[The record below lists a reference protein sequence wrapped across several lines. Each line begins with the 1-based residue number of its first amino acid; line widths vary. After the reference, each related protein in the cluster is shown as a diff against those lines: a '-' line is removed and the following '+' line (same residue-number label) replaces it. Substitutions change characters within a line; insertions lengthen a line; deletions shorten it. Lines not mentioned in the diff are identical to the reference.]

1 MDFKD
6 ISLPEIYKESQDFR
20 FFVDWFV
27 ESLTKIEY
35 DTTNFFDL
43 YDPLRCPKHLLWA
56 LADTMGYKYD
66 DRLPASFNRLVLL
79 NFMSMIRNKGS
90 KNGITLAAETNLGQF
105 DIYMQAQ
112 GYVDESDIIHEGNEE
127 LYDRLENTS
136 VPVNSVYVTPH
147 TEAGYIDIVYFSTK
161 KPKDACIE
169 YVRPLGMYCFQHSGV
184 KFDSRTKI
192 SVDARLTN
200 DRDAGTMDYGPT
212 QVGHYS
218 REDYA
223 RLQKAKANVIPP
235 DILNISNWNK
245 NINFPIDNKYDSDT
259 SENILSYTTI
269 TGYER
274 FYNKINLTPNTDYI
288 VSFDFCSPSGVKNG
302 YYGGLGAAF
311 FVSPGIDS
319 ELSKINNSARGYL
332 NYVNTIANSGVLG
345 SKDPESS
352 YTHYELTFNSSNYS
366 AAYLV
371 LDFGFVLD
379 HTDTTFKFKNLSL
392 KVKSNTFHINDTA
405 HTRREV
411 WKSNIDNEG
420 RVNPQSREEYNPGYR
435 ALYSLQLCNN
445 EQVVKALIDPIFS
458 LGYGGPQDVETYYV
472 DDYLKYPYEDHYS
485 DGTIIKNKA
494 WNLRYNKAQE
504 ESITKDVYTFDDS
517 RTEERPAPVVN
528 PVMTQLGDA
537 ISMSDLNTEYTK
549 VEDDGTIVVKNSD
562 EV

>member
-6 ISLPEIYKESQDFR
+6 ISLPEIYNESQDFR

-56 LADTMGYKYD
+56 LADTIGYKYD

-112 GYVDESDIIHEGNEE
+112 GYVDENNILHEGNEE

-184 KFDSRTKI
+184 KFDGRTKI

-200 DRDAGTMDYGPT
+200 DRDKGMMDYGPA

-223 RLQKAKANVIPP
+223 RLQKN
-235 DILNISNWNK
+235 
-245 NINFPIDNKYDSDT
+245 
-259 SENILSYTTI
+259 
-269 TGYER
+269 
-274 FYNKINLTPNTDYI
+274 
-288 VSFDFCSPSGVKNG
+288 
-302 YYGGLGAAF
+302 
-311 FVSPGIDS
+311 DS
-319 ELSKINNSARGYL
+319 E
-332 NYVNTIANSGVLG
+332 
-345 SKDPESS
+345 
-352 YTHYELTFNSSNYS
+352 
-366 AAYLV
+366 
-371 LDFGFVLD
+371 
-379 HTDTTFKFKNLSL
+379 
-392 KVKSNTFHINDTA
+392 HI
-405 HTRREV
+405 RRQV
-411 WKSNIDNEG
+411 WKSNVDNEG
-420 RVNPQSREEYNPGYR
+420 KANPQSREEYNPGYR

-445 EQVVKALIDPIFS
+445 EHIVKALIDPIFS
-458 LGYGGPQDVETYYV
+458 LGYGPQDITTYM
-472 DDYLKYPYEDHYS
+472 DDYVKHEYEDHYS
-485 DGTIIKNKA
+485 DGTVITGKP
-494 WNLRYNKAQE
+494 WNLRYDKDAE
-504 ESITKDVYTFDDS
+504 ENIRFSDGSVDSTFDIETLDS
-517 RTEERPAPVVN
+517 NRDSTILDPAPAVN
-528 PVMTQLGDA
+528 PIMSQLGDC
-537 ISMSDLNTEYTK
+537 ISMNDMNTQYTK
-549 VEDDGTIVVKNSD
+549 VDNDGNATIETVSED
-562 EV
+562 